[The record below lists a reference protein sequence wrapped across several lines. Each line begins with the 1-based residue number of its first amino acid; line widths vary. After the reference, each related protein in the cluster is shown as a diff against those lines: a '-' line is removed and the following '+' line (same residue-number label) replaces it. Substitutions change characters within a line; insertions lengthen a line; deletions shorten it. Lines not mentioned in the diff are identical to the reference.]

1 MRTRTLGRRQVSA
14 IGLGGTPMSVED
26 RPDQARSI
34 ATVHAALDAGITL
47 IDTADA
53 YHLGSDEVD
62 HYEVGH
68 DEVGH
73 NETLIAAAL
82 ASYGG
87 DTSALRRN
95 DGRTDRARQRGRD
108 PDGRGAAPVAH
119 RATHSRRL
127 PPPSI
132 TDSAQAAG
140 LDLAP
145 EELQALTA
153 IPAAD

>member
-14 IGLGGTPMSVED
+14 IGLGGTPMAVED

-53 YHLGSDEVD
+53 YHLGSDEV
-62 HYEVGH
+62 GH

-87 DTSALRRN
+87 DTSAPRRN
-95 DGRTDRARQRGRD
+95 DGRTGRSSSTRA
-108 PDGRGAAPVAH
+108 
-119 RATHSRRL
+119 
-127 PPPSI
+127 
-132 TDSAQAAG
+132 
-140 LDLAP
+140 
-145 EELQALTA
+145 
-153 IPAAD
+153 